1 VIDKYNT
8 TKAKKSREDPRRHL
22 ASHKG
27 NVEKH
32 RNNDKDMKKAEEYMV
47 VHSELGEEKSF

>member
-1 VIDKYNT
+1 MIDKYNT